1 MIQRSDI
8 NEGMTVRS
16 IDGEKLGKVFAIG
29 ELEFHV
35 ERGMFFPKDYLVQYS
50 EVSDIRDGEVFLN
63 HGKEMLSRL
72 AGTDA
77 DGAVGRTTPPSST
90 TRTDIREDVTPSAAV
105 AETQTAAIPIARGT
119 ERDTAKEAR
128 EGRAVEDISIPLHK
142 ERLDVTKRE
151 RQTGEVRVRK
161 EVIEEE
167 KVMDIPLRR
176 ERVRVERREVTSDRP
191 AMGAAFQEE
200 TIVVPMRAEEVDVS
214 KRAYVD
220 EEVVIH
226 KDAVE
231 EERHIAERL
240 RHEDVQIRT
249 EDDTEGARAFKAPS
263 EDPLKRS

>member
-72 AGTDA
+72 AGNDA
-77 DGAVGRTTPPSST
+77 DGAVGRTTTSST
-90 TRTDIREDVTPSAAV
+90 TRTDLREGATTSAAV
-105 AETQTAAIPIARGT
+105 AETQTASIPVARDLERGT
-119 ERDTAKEAR
+119 EREAR

-151 RQTGEVRVRK
+151 RQTGEVRVHK

-191 AMGAAFQEE
+191 AVGAAFQEE

-240 RHEDVQIRT
+240 RHEEVQIRT
-249 EDDTEGARAFKAPS
+249 EDDTEGKRAFRAPS